1 MLCVLA
7 FTSLFALSAC
17 ECKHEWSEW
26 TTKKEATCETEGE
39 KTRSCGKCGESEKQ
53 ALPALGHAEVIDEA
67 VEATC
72 TKTGLTEG
80 KHCSRCNA
88 VFVKQEIVKALG
100 HKNKNG
106 ICLTCNEDISTKGL
120 EYLDGEEDNTLI
132 LAGMGA
138 ATDKNIIIPSV
149 YNGKKIV
156 SIDKSCFRGNTN
168 IVSVDIP
175 DSVTS
180 IGDWAFGECSSLTS
194 ITIPDSVTSIR
205 ECAFYGC
212 SGLTS
217 VTIGNSVTSIGDR
230 AFYGCS
236 SLTSITIPDSV
247 TSIGEWAFYDCSSL
261 TSITIPDSVTSI
273 GDGAFSGCKKLKEV
287 NYRGTEEQWMK
298 IKIGSYNA
306 YLTGAERN
314 YI

>member
-1 MLCVLA
+1 MKKSVKIVLITMLCVLA

-120 EYLDGEEDNTLI
+120 
-132 LAGMGA
+132 
-138 ATDKNIIIPSV
+138 
-149 YNGKKIV
+149 
-156 SIDKSCFRGNTN
+156 
-168 IVSVDIP
+168 
-175 DSVTS
+175 
-180 IGDWAFGECSSLTS
+180 
-194 ITIPDSVTSIR
+194 
-205 ECAFYGC
+205 
-212 SGLTS
+212 
-217 VTIGNSVTSIGDR
+217 
-230 AFYGCS
+230 
-236 SLTSITIPDSV
+236 
-247 TSIGEWAFYDCSSL
+247 
-261 TSITIPDSVTSI
+261 
-273 GDGAFSGCKKLKEV
+273 
-287 NYRGTEEQWMK
+287 
-298 IKIGSYNA
+298 
-306 YLTGAERN
+306 
-314 YI
+314 